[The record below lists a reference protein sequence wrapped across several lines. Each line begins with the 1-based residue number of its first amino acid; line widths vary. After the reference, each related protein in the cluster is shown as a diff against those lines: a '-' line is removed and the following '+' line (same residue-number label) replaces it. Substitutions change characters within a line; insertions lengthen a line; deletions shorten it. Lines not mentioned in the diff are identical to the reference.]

1 MGVAGGIVVA
11 VVLAVGMMTLIELV
25 GRGMIAM
32 MENDND

>member
-1 MGVAGGIVVA
+1 VA